1 MKLFANLYIIYF
13 FLFEITGGFK
23 LKSSLR
29 IYKNTPDTIL
39 INLASAILSIF
50 VIPSAYASETLTP
63 SRSTTFQ
70 VFVQNLDHG
79 DISKVVFEG
88 INPTYL
94 TAYYKTGE
102 VSVVK
107 DGFPYYNDPLSPS
120 GPAQAI
126 AKVQHTPGVICQQ
139 DISDVLMKSKT
150 RKSKDVPIIKPML
163 QHSAYPKSF

>member
-1 MKLFANLYIIYF
+1 MYF
-13 FLFEITGGFK
+13 VLCGISDGFK
-23 LKSSLR
+23 LKTYSR
-29 IYKNTPDTIL
+29 IKNNVPDKIL
-39 INLASAILSIF
+39 INVASTLLSLF
-50 VIPSAYASETLTP
+50 AIPSVHASETLTT

-70 VFVQNLDHG
+70 AFVQNLENG

-102 VSVVK
+102 VSIVK

-150 RKSKDVPIIKPML
+150 RKSKDAPLIQPML
-163 QHSAYPKSF
+163 QHSAYPKSL